1 MPDSEKEDFHYGL
14 FSRFPKLTLHLLQ
27 TGVVLTR
34 IESDSSFLT
43 SLLG

>member
-14 FSRFPKLTLHLLQ
+14 FSRFPKLTSYLLP